1 MKPQRV
7 EGIIVHTIAYGDSD
21 QIITAFTR
29 EAGMIKLI
37 LHRSL
42 AINGRRHLS
51 PVSALSR
58 VEFVYAAGRGDLHR
72 GKEVALIDSYLRLR
86 TSYRH
91 LEAGCALLEA
101 IRLSQ
106 LGERAAPLLY
116 SLLSLYLDR
125 LHELPV
131 PAVAVASFHL
141 KILKHEGLLGEEI
154 LSDWSEEEGLLLS
167 LLAGCRRFSDLLSVQ
182 VETAFA
188 TKVKKLF
195 SACLSG

>member
-29 EAGMIKLI
+29 EAGMLKLI

-42 AINGRRHLS
+42 AMNSRRS
-51 PVSALSR
+51 PGPVSALSR
-58 VEFVYAAGRGDLHR
+58 VELVYTVGRGDLHR
-72 GKEVALIDSYLRLR
+72 GREVALIDSYLGLR
-86 TSYRH
+86 TSYSH
-91 LEAGCALLEA
+91 LQAGCALLEA

-116 SLLSLYLDR
+116 TLLCLYLDR
-125 LHELPV
+125 LHELPA
-131 PAVAVASFHL
+131 PAVAVTSFHL
-141 KILKHEGLLGEEI
+141 KVLKHEGLLGEEI
-154 LSDWSEEEGLLLS
+154 LADLNEEERLLLS
-167 LLAGCRRFSDLLSVQ
+167 LLAGCRRFSDLSGVQ

-188 TKVKKLF
+188 AKVKKLF